1 MPDKMKS
8 AKAATVF
15 SDDEKS
21 AMKERARE
29 EKAARAGADGE
40 KEVLA
45 KIAEMAGADR
55 ELAEKIHAI
64 VKAAAPSLKS
74 KTWYGMPAYAKDG
87 KIVCFYQPGAK
98 FKYRYAT
105 LGFQEDAKL
114 DDGNIWPTSWAL
126 TKLTPADE
134 KTIAELIKKA
144 VG

>member
-1 MPDKMKS
+1 MTDTKKT
-8 AKAATVF
+8 AKTAKVF
-15 SDDEKS
+15 SDAERD

-29 EKAARAGADGE
+29 QKAAKAGADGE
-40 KEVLA
+40 AEVVA
-45 KIAEMAGADR
+45 KIAEMPEPDR
-55 ELAEKIHAI
+55 GMAEKIHAI
-64 VKAAAPSLKS
+64 VKASAPTLTS

-87 KIVCFYQPGAK
+87 KIVCFFQPGAK

-126 TKLTPADE
+126 TTLTAADE

>member
-45 KIAEMAGADR
+45 KIAEMTGADR
-55 ELAEKIHAI
+55 DMAEKIHAI
-64 VKAAAPSLKS
+64 VKASAPGLTA

-87 KIVCFYQPGAK
+87 KIVCFFQPGAK

-114 DDGNIWPTSWAL
+114 DDGNVWPTSWAL
-126 TKLTPADE
+126 TKLTAEDE
-134 KTIAELIKKA
+134 KKIAELIKKA

>member
-1 MPDKMKS
+1 MTETKKT
-8 AKAATVF
+8 AKTAKVF
-15 SDDEKS
+15 STAEQD
-21 AMKERARE
+21 AMKARARE
-29 EKAARAGADGE
+29 QKAAKAGADGE
-40 KEVLA
+40 NEVLA
-45 KIAEMAGADR
+45 KIAEMTGPDR
-55 ELAEKIHAI
+55 DMAEKIHAI
-64 VKAAAPSLKS
+64 VKASAPTLTS

-87 KIVCFYQPGAK
+87 KIVCFFQPGAK

-126 TKLTPADE
+126 TTLTAADE

>member
-45 KIAEMAGADR
+45 KIAEMTGADR

-64 VKAAAPSLKS
+64 VKAAAPSLTS